1 MSRLLTVLV
10 LVAVGVIGLGFY
22 LGWFSFSSTRTGDKV
37 DVNVTID
44 QEKMRQDKEGV
55 RKKAQEV
62 EQKVKERVSQ
72 P

>member
-10 LVAVGVIGLGFY
+10 LLVAGVIGLGFY
-22 LGWFSFSSTRTGDKV
+22 LGWFSVSSTRTGDKV
-37 DVNVTID
+37 NVTVTMD
-44 QEKMRQDKEGV
+44 QDKIQQDKE
-55 RKKAQEV
+55 KAQKKVREV